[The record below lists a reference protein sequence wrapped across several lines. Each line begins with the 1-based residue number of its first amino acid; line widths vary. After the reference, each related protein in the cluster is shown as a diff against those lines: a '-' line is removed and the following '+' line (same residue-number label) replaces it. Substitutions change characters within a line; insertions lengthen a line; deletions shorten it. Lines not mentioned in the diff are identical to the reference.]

1 MKKQSR
7 VTPLRKDKRPAREA
21 SVHCYHDLD
30 SQKEL
35 QSSRPDIARQRQG
48 TTGCTQSFRPA
59 LDDARFGSSSSKDTE
74 LSDKNI
80 SQEVRQSLA
89 MEADIDVADVE
100 VVVAHGEVTLSGVV
114 ADRKMKRFVEEQ
126 VARCS
131 GVKDI
136 HNDLHFKRK

>member
-1 MKKQSR
+1 MKKQNR
-7 VTPLRKDKRPAREA
+7 VTPQRKDKRPAHDA

-35 QSSRPDIARQRQG
+35 QSSRPDINRQRRG

-59 LDDARFGSSSSKDTE
+59 FDDARFGSTSSKDME
-74 LSDKNI
+74 LSDRNI
-80 SQEVRQSLA
+80 SDEVEHALA
-89 MEADIDVADVE
+89 LEGDIDVADVE
-100 VVVAHGEVTLSGVV
+100 VIVTQGEVTLRGVV
-114 ADRKMKRFVEEQ
+114 ADRKMKRFVEEY
-126 VARCS
+126 VSRCS